1 MDRRTFLIRSAML
14 AAGGLAV
21 TMLPGV
27 AEAAE
32 MAEAAAKAAGD
43 GSLRFDAELY
53 HRFANPDS
61 VYRPFVRWWW
71 NGDKVEPEELRR
83 ELRVMKA
90 AGIGGVEINPIGI
103 AEEDNDMGK
112 RSLTWLSDE
121 WIEALKATFDE
132 AKKLDMTCDLIV
144 GSGWP
149 FGGEFLKGDERAQVV
164 LIDAQKLEGPTTFE
178 ISRFAIF
185 STVDPGVTVPFPGR
199 TFELLALKL
208 VPDPMD
214 GLEGVIDLSDQLGNE
229 VISVNV
235 PDGKYVFYA
244 LVKVNA
250 FASVINGAPGAAG
263 PILNHMDKQAV
274 NKYLHHMSDTIQA
287 KTGPLSAHIRSMF
300 TDSMELEGCN
310 WATDILEEFKKRRG
324 YDIFP
329 YLPFM
334 MFKVGRLGDVSD
346 YNYGAAKTPEFAA
359 EIRRMRYDFELTKAE
374 LLRERFNRTYLDWC
388 KELGVLSRAQAYGR
402 GFFPLESSI
411 GYDIPEGESW
421 TTNWLKHRLGEEMG
435 NEDYRRGRGYTM
447 INKFVSSAAHLTG
460 KRVVSCEEMTNTYQV
475 FNATLEFL
483 KLGSDMSILS
493 GITHSVLIGV
503 NVSPPDIPFPGWV
516 RYGAYFSEHNN
527 WWPYMPYFTGYRARV
542 SAALQNTDMYTDIAL
557 LPAYPDMW
565 SEVGVKTEPF
575 PDRLNVP
582 YMTLVWEAIHKN
594 GGGCDYTSE
603 IVLGD
608 STVKNGKLCYGPKQ
622 YGTLFLLGLD
632 SIRPETFA
640 KLYDFVSQGGR
651 VFCIEKIPHQSLG
664 YHDYKQNDA
673 KVQEWIGKLK
683 QFPDRFVL
691 LEKPADN
698 DFIKWY
704 ADVQRQYGI
713 EPYVKVENPDPF
725 FTQNRYQ
732 GDNGEELFFL
742 ANSHLHNPY
751 RGRIVFTD
759 EITAGRYPWV
769 WDMENGKRWRI
780 ELDKEGGYTLDMG
793 PADSLVIVFDKNK
806 KGPAWNPLP
815 YEGPQSR
822 RLTGWDVELHH
833 SREGWTKTDRMEQPT
848 DLKDTPWVDF
858 TGTVTYRTTVDAG
871 SKPGKMLLNLGKV
884 YGVAEL
890 KVNGKDQG
898 VRWYGRR
905 VYDLSDALQ
914 PGENEI
920 EVKVVTTMGNYMK
933 TLTDNPTAQKWTNRK
948 NKEQPTQSMGLQGPV
963 TLYSAGK

>member
-1 MDRRTFLIRSAML
+1 MDRRTFLLRSAML
-14 AAGGLAV
+14 ATGTL
-21 TMLPGV
+21 V
-27 AEAAE
+27 AALSPTL
-32 MAEAAAKAAGD
+32 AEAAAKAAET
-43 GSLRFDAELY
+43 GSLSFDSEAYKRFKNSEFKY
-53 HRFANPDS
+53 HP
-61 VYRPFVRWWW
+61 YVRWWW
-71 NGDKVEPEELRR
+71 NGDKVEAAELVR
-83 ELRVMKA
+83 ELHLLKE
-90 AGIGGVEINPIGI
+90 AGIAGVEINPIAFPTTG
-103 AEEDNDMGK
+103 DDLGK
-112 RSLTWLSDE
+112 KSLRWLSDE
-121 WIEALKATFDE
+121 WIDALKVTFDE
-132 AKKLDMTCDLIV
+132 AKKIGMTCDLLV

-149 FGGEFLKGDERAQVV
+149 FGSEDLTPEERAQVV
-164 LIDAQKLEGPTTFE
+164 LVDAEKIEGPTTFE
-178 ISRFAIF
+178 ISKFTIF
-185 STVDPGVTVPFPGR
+185 KTVDPGVTDVNPLR
-199 TFELLALKL
+199 TFEIMSLKL
-208 VPDPMD
+208 VPNPMSGID
-214 GLEGVIDLSDQLGNE
+214 QAIDLSDQIGKE
-229 VISVNV
+229 VISVDV
-235 PDGKYVFYA
+235 PEGKYVFYA
-244 LVKVNA
+244 LVKVNS
-250 FASVINGAPGAAG
+250 FACVINGAPGAAG
-263 PILNHMDKQAV
+263 SILNHMDKKAV
-274 NKYLHHMSDTIQA
+274 RKYLDHMADTIQNRI
-287 KTGPLSAHIRSMF
+287 GPLKNYVRAMF

-565 SEVGVKTEPF
+565 GEVGVKTEPF

-632 SIRPETFA
+632 SIRPETLA

-822 RLTGWDVELHH
+822 TLTGWDVELHH

>member
-1 MDRRTFLIRSAML
+1 
-14 AAGGLAV
+14 
-21 TMLPGV
+21 
-27 AEAAE
+27 
-32 MAEAAAKAAGD
+32 
-43 GSLRFDAELY
+43 
-53 HRFANPDS
+53 
-61 VYRPFVRWWW
+61 
-71 NGDKVEPEELRR
+71 
-83 ELRVMKA
+83 
-90 AGIGGVEINPIGI
+90 
-103 AEEDNDMGK
+103 
-112 RSLTWLSDE
+112 
-121 WIEALKATFDE
+121 
-132 AKKLDMTCDLIV
+132 
-144 GSGWP
+144 
-149 FGGEFLKGDERAQVV
+149 
-164 LIDAQKLEGPTTFE
+164 
-178 ISRFAIF
+178 
-185 STVDPGVTVPFPGR
+185 
-199 TFELLALKL
+199 
-208 VPDPMD
+208 
-214 GLEGVIDLSDQLGNE
+214 
-229 VISVNV
+229 
-235 PDGKYVFYA
+235 
-244 LVKVNA
+244 
-250 FASVINGAPGAAG
+250 
-263 PILNHMDKQAV
+263 
-274 NKYLHHMSDTIQA
+274 
-287 KTGPLSAHIRSMF
+287 
-300 TDSMELEGCN
+300 
-310 WATDILEEFKKRRG
+310 
-324 YDIFP
+324 
-329 YLPFM
+329 
-334 MFKVGRLGDVSD
+334 
-346 YNYGAAKTPEFAA
+346 
-359 EIRRMRYDFELTKAE
+359 
-374 LLRERFNRTYLDWC
+374 
-388 KELGVLSRAQAYGR
+388 
-402 GFFPLESSI
+402 
-411 GYDIPEGESW
+411 
-421 TTNWLKHRLGEEMG
+421 
-435 NEDYRRGRGYTM
+435 
-447 INKFVSSAAHLTG
+447 
-460 KRVVSCEEMTNTYQV
+460 MTNTYQV

-622 YGTLFLLGLD
+622 YGTRFLLGLD
-632 SIRPETFA
+632 SIRPETLA

-822 RLTGWDVELHH
+822 TLTGWDVELHH

>member
-632 SIRPETFA
+632 SIRPETLA

-713 EPYVKVENPDPF
+713 EPYMKVENPDPF

-780 ELDKEGGYTLDMG
+780 ELLHARHGSGRLAGNRLRQEQERAGVE
-793 PADSLVIVFDKNK
+793 PAALRR
-806 KGPAWNPLP
+806 PAKP
-815 YEGPQSR
+815 
-822 RLTGWDVELHH
+822 
-833 SREGWTKTDRMEQPT
+833 
-848 DLKDTPWVDF
+848 
-858 TGTVTYRTTVDAG
+858 DAHG
-871 SKPGKMLLNLGKV
+871 LGR
-884 YGVAEL
+884 GVAPQPRRM
-890 KVNGKDQG
+890 DQNRPHG
-898 VRWYGRR
+898 AADRPERYAVGGLYRHGHLPHHRRRGQQTRQDAAEPGQSVRRGRTEGQR
-905 VYDLSDALQ
+905 QGS
-914 PGENEI
+914 GR
-920 EVKVVTTMGNYMK
+920 
-933 TLTDNPTAQKWTNRK
+933 TLVRPPRLRPLRRPAT
-948 NKEQPTQSMGLQGPV
+948 G
-963 TLYSAGK
+963 

>member
-1 MDRRTFLIRSAML
+1 
-14 AAGGLAV
+14 
-21 TMLPGV
+21 
-27 AEAAE
+27 
-32 MAEAAAKAAGD
+32 
-43 GSLRFDAELY
+43 
-53 HRFANPDS
+53 
-61 VYRPFVRWWW
+61 
-71 NGDKVEPEELRR
+71 
-83 ELRVMKA
+83 
-90 AGIGGVEINPIGI
+90 
-103 AEEDNDMGK
+103 
-112 RSLTWLSDE
+112 
-121 WIEALKATFDE
+121 
-132 AKKLDMTCDLIV
+132 
-144 GSGWP
+144 
-149 FGGEFLKGDERAQVV
+149 
-164 LIDAQKLEGPTTFE
+164 
-178 ISRFAIF
+178 
-185 STVDPGVTVPFPGR
+185 
-199 TFELLALKL
+199 
-208 VPDPMD
+208 MD

-263 PILNHMDKQAV
+263 PILNQLDKQAV

-287 KTGPLSAHIRSMF
+287 KTGPLSTHIRSMF

-421 TTNWLKHRLGEEMG
+421 TTNWLKHRL
-435 NEDYRRGRGYTM
+435 
-447 INKFVSSAAHLTG
+447 AAKRWVTRTTPGPGLYDDQQIRLFGGAPDG

-493 GITHSVLIGV
+493 GITHSV
-503 NVSPPDIPFPGWV
+503 PDRRERLPSRHSVPGL
-516 RYGAYFSEHNN
+516 GALRRLLQ
-527 WWPYMPYFTGYRARV
+527 RAQQLV
-542 SAALQNTDMYTDIAL
+542 ALHAL
-557 LPAYPDMW
+557 LHRLPGPRFGSTAKHRHVHRHRAAAGLSGHVGRSGRQDRAVPRPAERTLHDP
-565 SEVGVKTEPF
+565 
-575 PDRLNVP
+575 RL
-582 YMTLVWEAIHKN
+582 
-594 GGGCDYTSE
+594 GGDPQERRRSADYTSE

-632 SIRPETFA
+632 SIRPETLA

-742 ANSHLHNPY
+742 ANSHLHDPY

-822 RLTGWDVELHH
+822 TLDG
-833 SREGWTKTDRMEQPT
+833 
-848 DLKDTPWVDF
+848 
-858 TGTVTYRTTVDAG
+858 
-871 SKPGKMLLNLGKV
+871 LGR
-884 YGVAEL
+884 GVAPQPRRM
-890 KVNGKDQG
+890 DQDRPHG
-898 VRWYGRR
+898 AADRPERYAVGGLYRHGHLPHHRRRGQQTRQDAAEPGQSVRRGRTEGQR
-905 VYDLSDALQ
+905 QGS
-914 PGENEI
+914 GR
-920 EVKVVTTMGNYMK
+920 
-933 TLTDNPTAQKWTNRK
+933 TLVRPPRLRPLRRPAT
-948 NKEQPTQSMGLQGPV
+948 G
-963 TLYSAGK
+963 